1 MIFMEEIE
9 RHQRNRLDKIHMKLL
24 NDKRFAM
31 VNFEEVHLLN
41 KYLII
46 SKKNYSK

>member
-9 RHQRNRLDKIHMKLL
+9 RVTKERSDKIHMKLL

-31 VNFEEVHLLN
+31 INFEEIQ
-41 KYLII
+41 LIKQVFDYI
-46 SKKNYSK
+46 KEGL

>member
-9 RHQRNRLDKIHMKLL
+9 KVTKERLDKIHMKLL

-31 VNFEEVHLLN
+31 VNFEEVQ
-41 KYLII
+41 LIKQVFDYI
-46 SKKNYSK
+46 KEEL

>member
-9 RHQRNRLDKIHMKLL
+9 KTTKERLDNIHMNLL

-31 VNFEEVHLLN
+31 VNFEEVQ
-41 KYLII
+41 LIKQVFDYI
-46 SKKNYSK
+46 KEQM